1 MAGAVMMSA
10 RESGVT
16 QLNDSH
22 SRNRRNEARLSGR
35 RTHLRM
41 RVDAPWLGAMRVS
54 RDVWLHQAAGEG
66 LAVFSTTPGVVDEEL
81 TLELVSGEETAVLR
95 VKVVDSRP
103 VIVDGAV
110 RHRLKLLTLG
120 ASESADGN

>member
-1 MAGAVMMSA
+1 
-10 RESGVT
+10 
-16 QLNDSH
+16 
-22 SRNRRNEARLSGR
+22 
-35 RTHLRM
+35 
-41 RVDAPWLGAMRVS
+41 MRVS
-54 RDVWLHQAAGEG
+54 KDVSLHQAAGEG

-81 TLELVSGEETAVLR
+81 TLELVSGDETAVLR